1 MLKARETRGLLFV
14 AIAALMIVGLFT
26 GCAKKPVPPAEETAA
41 KAAEKAKKTTSCD
54 KVYES
59 ALREYMASEPVKGE
73 GLEQGKITYG
83 EEISE
88 GRTSAPLLPVYF
100 DFDKYNIR
108 PDMTA
113 RMEANARFLL
123 DHPGVKIE
131 IQGNCDERG
140 TNEYNLA
147 LGERRAMSAKKY
159 LINLG
164 VEPARIEVVSFGEEK
179 PLDPGHNEIAWAKN
193 RRADFV
199 IIK

>member
-1 MLKARETRGLLFV
+1 MTKVMEIRNLFMV
-14 AIAALMIVGLFT
+14 AIGALLLLGLFA
-26 GCAKKPVPPAEETAA
+26 GCAKKPVPPAEEAAA
-41 KAAEKAKKTTSCD
+41 KASEKAKKTTSCD

-73 GLEQGKITYG
+73 GLQQGKLAYG
-83 EEISE
+83 EEVSE
-88 GRTSAPLLPVYF
+88 GRTSAPMLPVYF

-108 PDMTA
+108 PDMTS
-113 RMEANARFLL
+113 RMEENARFLM
-123 DHPGVKIE
+123 DHPNVKIE

-147 LGERRAMSAKKY
+147 LGEKRALSAKRY
-159 LINLG
+159 LVNLG
-164 VEPARIEVVSFGEEK
+164 VDPSRIEVVSFGEEK